1 MNHYQCEKCG
11 TAIES
16 ASTPSTQGC
25 PKGSPHKW
33 LKLMRDNRL
42 RKGLP
47 DSIKPILLVVGGC
60 LILAALMLGYIAVLL
75 MLLRGTFWISENV
88 YPWTAQAAKIALFFV
103 VPASVVLSCFRQARG
118 IGSSGLTLSS
128 SIIGWNLLVWALIVA
143 HTLAGEFWVI
153 VGFLSF
159 GLGVIVLRMIEVA
172 RTANQ
177 LLARASSFLTIYSS
191 LFGILFAVVAVVPI
205 AVIAAALNG
214 QWPVVGQM
222 LLNIV
227 AVYILRAV
235 RRRLAIS
242 NLVKQP

>member
-11 TAIES
+11 TAIKS
-16 ASTPSTQGC
+16 TSTPSTEGC
-25 PKGSPHKW
+25 PKGSSHKW
-33 LKLMRDNRL
+33 HKLMRRNGFRE
-42 RKGLP
+42 GLP
-47 DSIKPILLVVGGC
+47 DGIKPILLVTGGC
-60 LILAALMLGYIAVLL
+60 LVLAALMLGYIALLL

-88 YPWTAQAAKIALFFV
+88 HPWTAQAAKIALFFV

-118 IGSSGLTLSS
+118 IGRSGLTLSS
-128 SIIGWNLLVWALIVA
+128 SIVGWNLLVWAFIVA
-143 HTLAGEFWVI
+143 NTLVGEFWVV

-177 LLARASSFLTIYSS
+177 LLALASIFLTIYSS

-205 AVIAAALNG
+205 AIIAAALNG
-214 QWPVVGQM
+214 QWTVVGQM
-222 LLNIV
+222 LLSIV
-227 AVYILRAV
+227 AVYMLRAV
-235 RRRLAIS
+235 GNRLARS